1 MRISKALDAL
11 LKLLRFI
18 KLSKTFQGKMF
29 TIIVHYQLM
38 EESLN
43 TFIKEETITN
53 RFKTLTL

>member
-1 MRISKALDAL
+1 MRISKGLDAL

-29 TIIVHYQLM
+29 TIIVHYQQM